1 MKNTL
6 IIFSLNLLAI
16 SFAFSESASDVS
28 PQLLFDVLYAYQEL
42 PGLTQSPYIS
52 PTALTPSPDGKKLY
66 VAGNTGRCVTEL
78 DISSGL
84 GTVSRT
90 VLLPKEPTGLT
101 VSPDGNRI
109 YVTCSSQRRP
119 DGEVFVVGTGS
130 FSIEKSFLAGHSARS
145 PIISPDNGTLY
156 ICNEFKNFVSV
167 YNTSTG
173 ALLDTVPVLRSPF
186 SAALTPDGAHLVVA
200 NFLPYVLTRYE
211 DSIAQGTV
219 TIINTTTRSV
229 EANVNLTNGSQSL
242 AGICVSQDGK
252 YAYVSHIRSMS
263 NMTPLNVISGGWI
276 NANAISVVDIVN
288 KRNVDVVLL
297 DRAYSGAANPWG
309 VSCDAHTLC
318 VVSAG
323 SQEIHVMKLDTMHQ
337 KLAVVAQPSELWK
350 DLSFAQKFTTRR
362 GLTVR
367 GPRSVAISGTRAYV
381 GGYFSDSVEVVDI
394 SNGSARLLGSL
405 PLGPA
410 RPWNSVRSGEYN
422 FCDATKMCQERWQS
436 CTSCHPS
443 GRTDAL
449 KWDLA
454 NDGDGNFKNDKS
466 LLYAHITPP
475 CMWTGVRLTGEI
487 ATRAGVYY
495 ILMIDPASVETEAA
509 AIDEYLKSE
518 RHVASP
524 FLERGRLS
532 TAAKRGKTAF
542 TKFGCNGCHVPE
554 TYYTDMQL
562 YPGLKSSND
571 IGKWD
576 GNWDTPTLIETWRTA
591 PYLHDGRYLDMI
603 EIFKGPEKHEI
614 FKYITTQELDDLLVF
629 VKSL

>member
-1 MKNTL
+1 MKKTL
-6 IIFSLNLLAI
+6 FTLSFYLLAC
-16 SFAFSESASDVS
+16 SFAFSERASDVS

-52 PTALTPSPDGKKLY
+52 PTALAPSPDGKKLY
-66 VAGNTGRCVTEL
+66 VAGQTGRSVTEV

-90 VLLPKEPTGLT
+90 VLLPKEPTGLV

-130 FSIEKSFLAGHSARS
+130 FSIEKSFSAGHSARS
-145 PIISPDNGTLY
+145 PVISPDNGTLY
-156 ICNEFKNFVSV
+156 ICNEFKNFVSI

-173 ALLDTVPVLRSPF
+173 ALIDTVHVLRLPF
-186 SAALTPDGAHLVVA
+186 SAAITPDGARLVVA
-200 NFLPYVLTRYE
+200 NFLPYVNTRYE
-211 DSIAQGTV
+211 DTVAQGTV
-219 TIINTTTRSV
+219 TIINTASRSV

-252 YAYVSHIRSMS
+252 YAYVSHIRSMP

-288 KRNVDVVLL
+288 KRYVDVVLL
-297 DRAYSGAANPWG
+297 DRKSSGAANPWG
-309 VSCDAHTLC
+309 VSCDSHTLC

-323 SQEIHVMKLDTMHQ
+323 SQEIHVMNLDSLHKM
-337 KLAVVAQPSELWK
+337 LAAVKPNILYTALDS
-350 DLSFAQKFTTRR
+350 ARKFTTRKN
-362 GLTVR
+362 LTVR
-367 GPRSVAISGTRAYV
+367 GPRSVAVCGNRAYI

-394 SNGSARLLGSL
+394 TNGGARLLGSI
-405 PLGPA
+405 PMGPA
-410 RPWNSVRSGEYN
+410 KAWDNVRNGEFS
-422 FCDATKMCQERWQS
+422 FCDAKKMCDERWQS
-436 CTSCHPS
+436 CTSCHPF
-443 GRTDAL
+443 GRMDAL

-475 CMWTGVRLTGEI
+475 CMWTGIRLTGED
-487 ATRAGVYY
+487 ATRKGVQN
-495 ILMIDPASVETEAA
+495 ILMIEPTSVETEAA

-518 RHVASP
+518 RHVPSP
-524 FLERGRLS
+524 FLDGGRLS
-532 TAAKRGKTAF
+532 AAAKRGKAVF
-542 TKFGCNGCHVPE
+542 VKFSCNACHVPE

-562 YPGLKSSND
+562 HPGLRSSDD

-603 EIFKGPEKHEI
+603 EMFKGPEKHEI
-614 FKYITTQELDDLLVF
+614 SSITTQELDDLIAF